1 MAAGQ
6 EKESLFQSLRK
17 ESAAEWLWVMLC
29 SLAVSSLSSN
39 PPGVTLECL
48 KLLNAFLNGTSL
60 PREEGRGAQS
70 DLCSHL
76 VKQGLQKLLL
86 LLIRNTTVKGR
97 AVCCLNFSDLHLLA
111 VHKVLSFVFKSTGE
125 MRSIKGAIVGPSE
138 CPILVVVYTQV
149 LCYAIGKVIFSSK

>member
-39 PPGVTLECL
+39 PPGVTLERL

-86 LLIRNTTVKGR
+86 LLIRNTTVKTKGVQY
-97 AVCCLNFSDLHLLA
+97 AVLIFLTCICWLFI
-111 VHKVLSFVFKSTGE
+111 KS
-125 MRSIKGAIVGPSE
+125 
-138 CPILVVVYTQV
+138 CPL
-149 LCYAIGKVIFSSK
+149 SSKALERCAA